1 MISKI
6 NRSFN
11 SHVVNKIL
19 KTRSPEE
26 FIIELAIGLLLKSYT
41 EIIMKP
47 HKSIM
52 ELHRYIWLI
61 MEPYAWITGAP

>member
-1 MISKI
+1 MMSKK

-11 SHVVNKIL
+11 SHVGYKVL
-19 KTRSPEE
+19 KPRSPEE
-26 FIIELAIGLLLKSYT
+26 LFIELAIGLLLKSYT
-41 EIIMKP
+41 EIIMEP

-52 ELHRYIWLI
+52 ELHICLI